1 MKRTRNGVMWSALAL
16 TVAGILSFGASRAY
30 AGSATLRA
38 CPGSSIGTCVDQA
51 DCQRQCNAAD
61 PGSTGVCSI
70 PSFCCFC
77 LQ

>member
-1 MKRTRNGVMWSALAL
+1 MKPTRNGVMWSALAL

-30 AGSATLRA
+30 AGAATLRA
-38 CPGSSIGTCVDQA
+38 CPGSSIGTCVNTE
-51 DCQRQCNAAD
+51 DCQNQCTVAY
-61 PGSTGVCSI
+61 PGSTGICSE